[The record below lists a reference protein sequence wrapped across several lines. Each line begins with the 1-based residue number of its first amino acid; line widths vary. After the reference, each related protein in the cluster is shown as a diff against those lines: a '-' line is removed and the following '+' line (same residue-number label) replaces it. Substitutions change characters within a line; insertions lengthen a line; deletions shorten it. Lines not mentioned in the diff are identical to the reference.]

1 MKKHQPVYFVK
12 KIQKRLKSSRLNSFS
27 GSALARLQV
36 FERVLKKF
44 TALLE
49 VSQITPATSTQAI
62 KSLQQFLDGGEIKA
76 CVCVRQ

>member
-1 MKKHQPVYFVK
+1 MKKHQPVYFGKLK
-12 KIQKRLKSSRLNSFS
+12 KKTLKSSQLNSFS
-27 GSALARLQV
+27 GSVLARLE
-36 FERVLKKF
+36 FFDRVLKKF

-76 CVCVRQ
+76 CVCVCQ

>member
-1 MKKHQPVYFVK
+1 MRKSINLFISEKF
-12 KIQKRLKSSRLNSFS
+12 QKRLKSSQLNSFS
-27 GSALARLQV
+27 GSAPARLQF

-62 KSLQQFLDGGEIKA
+62 KSLQQFLGGGEIKA